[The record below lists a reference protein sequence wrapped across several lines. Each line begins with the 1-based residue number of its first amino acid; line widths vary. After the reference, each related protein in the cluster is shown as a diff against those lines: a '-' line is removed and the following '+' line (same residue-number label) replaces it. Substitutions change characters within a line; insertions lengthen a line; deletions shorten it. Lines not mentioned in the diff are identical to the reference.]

1 MRVLVSVSDAAEART
16 ALDAGADVIDAKDPR
31 AGALG
36 AVSIDTLHAIHGVVN
51 GVCPVSVALG
61 DAVDER
67 EIEDAARRAALLGSA
82 FVKLAFGGQPTHQRI
97 MSLIHAARRG
107 VGNESAPRCLVVAA
121 AYADWDTTGLGPSP
135 ACVIAAAG
143 RAGAAGVL
151 IDTADKRGPALFGCA
166 TRETLHGWV
175 EAAHAAGLWVALAGR
190 LREAD
195 LVAVSVLGADIV
207 GVRGA
212 VCEGGRTGRVSA
224 DLVRRVMAQARKAA
238 GGAAPFG
245 AIRADPCQRW

>member
-1 MRVLVSVSDAAEART
+1 MRVLVSVSDPAEART

-36 AVSIDTLHAIHGVVN
+36 AVSMDTLHAIHAVVN

-61 DAVDER
+61 DAVDEH
-67 EIEDAARRAALLGSA
+67 EVEDAARRAALPGSA
-82 FVKLAFGGQPTHQRI
+82 FVKLAFGGRPTHQRV

-107 VGNESAPRCLVVAA
+107 VGNEIAPRCLVVAA
-121 AYADWDTTGLGPSP
+121 AYADWDATGFGPSP
-135 ACVIAAAG
+135 ASVIDAAA

-151 IDTADKRGPALFGCA
+151 IDTADKHGPGLLGCA
-166 TRETLHGWV
+166 TGETLHGWV
-175 EAAHAAGLWVALAGR
+175 EAAHAAGLWIALAGR
-190 LREAD
+190 LREQD

-224 DLVRRVMAQARKAA
+224 GRIHRVMAQARGMAEA
-238 GGAAPFG
+238 RFG
-245 AIRADPCQRW
+245 ATHSGRCQPR